1 MNKYLN
7 DSNFKMLVF
16 LPLIYVIFNFAL
28 SFVYFSM
35 NYGNINQDTANSI
48 DSLSFLVAFIFS
60 IVMFRR
66 DLSFLRA
73 NNAHCPSWGWYFIF
87 PVYIYKRQKNN
98 NLGMFYFWMYMIST
112 FLLTKVLS
120 KILTALLISY
130 IRSKY

>member
-7 DSNFKMLVF
+7 DSNFKLLVF
-16 LPLIYVIFNFAL
+16 LPLIYVILNFTLA
-28 SFVYFSM
+28 FVYFSM
-35 NYGNINQDTANSI
+35 NYGDINQNTVESI
-48 DSLSFLVAFIFS
+48 DSLSLVVAVIFS

-66 DLSFLRA
+66 DLSFLRG
-73 NNAHCPSWGWYFIF
+73 NNAYCPSWGWYFIF

-98 NLGMFYFWMYMIST
+98 NLGMFYFWVYLIST
-112 FLLTKVLS
+112 FLLTKALS

>member
-7 DSNFKMLVF
+7 DSNFKLLVF
-16 LPLIYVIFNFAL
+16 LPLICVILNFTL

-35 NYGNINQDTANSI
+35 NYGDINQNTVESI
-48 DSLSFLVAFIFS
+48 DSLSLVVAVIFS

-66 DLSFLRA
+66 DLSFLRE
-73 NNAHCPSWGWYFIF
+73 NNAYCPSWGWYFIF

-98 NLGMFYFWMYMIST
+98 NLGMFYFWVYLIST
-112 FLLTKVLS
+112 FLLTKALS